1 MQKAEGGE
9 EKELETQNSEN
20 LQQKRPAEE
29 NSVEPEPKVRRSVKN
44 IICTTEKDVGIE
56 KSGLDW
62 VLIRRYVSNVPG
74 IRCVLKN
81 SCDDFI
87 VREIDKDG
95 NVVDLVSEELPPGS
109 ELTLL
114 VLTSRR
120 SG

>member
-1 MQKAEGGE
+1 MPDSHLAPGITGRINYVCWIHEILHQHPDF
-9 EKELETQNSEN
+9 QD
-20 LQQKRPAEE
+20 
-29 NSVEPEPKVRRSVKN
+29 
-44 IICTTEKDVGIE
+44 CTTEKDVGIE

-109 ELTLL
+109 ELALL